1 MIRFFFVMD
10 FPLEILFFFRF
21 CIPYHL
27 SLDTRW
33 IAKDSARLR
42 CLALQ
47 PGWRATAKKAKWGAA
62 DSVTCIGRCYWNHA
76 SLLPA
81 SVDPSKLRQ
90 QLAQSGRSPETDGRN
105 IVSFFSDSGQ
115 KKKTREMTTF
125 RSTSITIIFS

>member
-81 SVDPSKLRQ
+81 SVDPLKLRQ
-90 QLAQSGRSPETDGRN
+90 QLAQIGQEPRN
-105 IVSFFSDSGQ
+105 RGEERTCPGFHGLIVSVFFSSDSGH
-115 KKKTREMTTF
+115 KKPLNA
-125 RSTSITIIFS
+125 